1 MTDQMQPDVRESER
15 KVLTRL
21 DALGIPYEYHRHQPV
36 HTIDECLEL
45 PYAEKDVTFCK
56 NILLCN
62 RQKTDFYLYVTVP
75 KKPFRTADVSKLL
88 GVSRLSFAPDDALPR
103 LLSLYSGA
111 LTPLA
116 LWLNPSSGIR
126 LVLDREI
133 RQPGRIAFHPAVN
146 TATVIFRQEDFFQH
160 VVPTLAQ
167 EVTTLDVP
175 WPQAADQHKPADG

>member
-1 MTDQMQPDVRESER
+1 MTDQIQLDVHESER
-15 KVLTRL
+15 KVLRRL
-21 DALGIPYEYHRHQPV
+21 DELKVPYEYHQHHQV
-36 HTIDECLEL
+36 HTIDECLDL
-45 PYAEKDVTFCK
+45 PYAEADVTFCK

-62 RQKTDFYLYVTVP
+62 RQKTQYYLYVTVP

-116 LWLNPSSGIR
+116 LWLNPGADVQ

-133 RQPGRIAFHPAVN
+133 HQPGRIAFHPAVN
-146 TATVIFRQEDFFQH
+146 TATVIFS
-160 VVPTLAQ
+160 Q
-167 EVTTLDVP
+167 EVFFDRIVPALPGEPLYLDVP
-175 WPQAADQHKPADG
+175 WPGN